1 MNDTPKRLALVDA
14 GSVYHPAYHVLTNF
28 ATRDGFP
35 TGAVYGFT
43 RTLLKLLR
51 EYPADRAAVAFD
63 SAAPTHRHDLYE
75 GYKADRPALPDDLR
89 VQIPIIEQVVDALG
103 LPRFAQDGYE
113 ADDLIASLALQARE
127 QGLETLILTGD
138 KDLMQ
143 LVDDHVR
150 VLKPSRQPGQ
160 GFDLYGPE
168 AVKDYL
174 GVRPHQVADFLALVG
189 DTSDQIP
196 GVPSIGKKTAQA
208 LLEQFDSLEDMLGK
222 LDQIDNARARNA
234 LEKHRQQAEL
244 SHELA
249 QLKLVDGGPALPNCA
264 RREPDLKG
272 LKALFEQLEFHSL
285 LKEFDLFERAGA
297 DLDARVVNTQK
308 DFDALLQRLEGT
320 DWVSFDLETTSTDER
335 AAEIVG
341 VSLAFEPLSGDY
353 LPLAH
358 EEGDQL
364 DREVVLNALKPHLEG
379 SVKLIGQNLKYDA
392 KVLRR
397 YGIELKGIA
406 FDTMLASYLLDPAAR
421 QHNLDAIA
429 ERFLGVRLTAY
440 KDLSDP
446 DFRKVPID
454 EAARYAVEDAEIVV
468 RLRDVLAEEM
478 ADKELTRVFEDV
490 EVPLV
495 PVLADVELAGILLDK
510 GMLEKQGDE
519 LQKRLDVLERELYE
533 LAGEAFNPNSP
544 KQVGRVLYD
553 VLGLPVLK
561 RTKTG
566 PSTDAGVL
574 GELAEQHALPA
585 KLVQYRELEKLM
597 NTYIRKL
604 PDYVHPDTG
613 RIYTSL
619 NQTIA
624 ATGRLSSSDP
634 NLQNIPV
641 RTEIGGEIRKA
652 FVAPPGRVLLAADYS
667 QIELRV
673 LAHLSGDE
681 TLIETFQSG
690 EDLHART
697 ARELFDLE
705 DDQIDTAQRSAA
717 KRVNFGILYGI
728 SAYRLGK
735 ELRIPQDEAK
745 GYIDRFFDVYPGVK
759 AFVDDQIAL
768 ARAQGFVTTALG
780 RRRYLP
786 AINSRNFNQRS
797 FDERNAVNAPIQGT
811 AADLMKLAMIAV
823 HGAMRS
829 DETDADML
837 LQVHDELIFEVNED
851 KAEAVG
857 KRVTALMEGVME
869 LRVPLEVEVKLGRN
883 WGEV

>member
-28 ATRDGFP
+28 ATRDGSP
-35 TGAVYGFT
+35 TGAIYGFT

-63 SAAPTHRHDLYE
+63 SAAPTHRHDLYA

-103 LPRFAQDGYE
+103 LSRFARDGYE

-127 QGLETLILTGD
+127 QGLEALILTGD

-143 LVDDHVR
+143 LVDERVR

-160 GFDLYGPE
+160 GFDLYDAA

-189 DTSDQIP
+189 DASDQIP
-196 GVPSIGKKTAQA
+196 GVPSIGKKTAQT
-208 LLEQFDSLEDMLGK
+208 LLAQFDSLEELLDK
-222 LDQIDNARARNA
+222 LDQIENARAKNA
-234 LEKHRQQAEL
+234 LAQHRAQAEL

-249 QLKLVDGGPALPNCA
+249 HLKLMDDGPTLADCV
-264 RREPDLKG
+264 RREPDLKR
-272 LKALFEQLEFHSL
+272 LKALFERLEFHSL
-285 LKEFDLFERAGA
+285 LKEFDLFEQAGA
-297 DLDARVVNTQK
+297 DLDVRVVQSQE
-308 DFDALLQRLEGT
+308 DFDALLQRLEAAN
-320 DWVSFDLETTSTDER
+320 WVSLDLETTSTDAR
-335 AAEIVG
+335 AAEVVG
-341 VSLAFEPLSGDY
+341 ISFAFEPLAGDY
-353 LPLAH
+353 VPLAH
-358 EEGDQL
+358 EQGEQL
-364 DREVVLNALKPHLEG
+364 ERGSVLQALKPHLEG
-379 SVKLIGQNLKYDA
+379 SLELIGQNLKYDA

-397 YGIELKGIA
+397 YGIELNAIA

-429 ERFLGVRLTAY
+429 ERFLGARLTAY
-440 KDLSDP
+440 KDLSDE
-446 DFRKVPID
+446 DFRKVPIP
-454 EAARYAVEDAEIVV
+454 EAARYAVEDAEVVV
-468 RLRDVLAEEM
+468 RLRAVLAEEM
-478 ADKELTRVFEDV
+478 DDKELTHVFESV

-495 PVLADVELAGILLDK
+495 PVLADVELAGMLLDE
-510 GMLEKQGDE
+510 GILENQGNE
-519 LQKRLDVLERELYE
+519 LQKRLDVLEKELYE

-544 KQVGRVLYD
+544 KQVGHVLYE

-641 RTEIGGEIRKA
+641 RTELGGEIRKA
-652 FVAPPGRVLLAADYS
+652 FVAPPGRLLLAADYS

-673 LAHLSGDE
+673 LAHLSGDDK
-681 TLIETFQSG
+681 LIETFQRG

-705 DDQIDTAQRSAA
+705 DGQSDTAQRSAA

-745 GYIDRFFDVYPGVK
+745 GYIDRFFDVYPGVR
-759 AFVDDQIAL
+759 AFVDEQVEI
-768 ARAQGFVTTALG
+768 ARARGFVTTITG

-811 AADLMKLAMIAV
+811 AADLMKLAMIEV
-823 HGAMRS
+823 HRAMRAG
-829 DETDADML
+829 ELAADML
-837 LQVHDELIFEVNED
+837 LQVHDELVFEVDE
-851 KAEAVG
+851 AEAAG
-857 KRVTALMEGVME
+857 QRVTALMEGVMD